1 MTKLFSRIFFILLL
15 IAFAQFVPSG
25 AAANA
30 ELEEIRRL
38 ETLLLTP
45 CDKPLAYMT
54 ELVRLGQT
62 YQDQERQRLALYR
75 GILDTTA
82 WSWP

>member
-1 MTKLFSRIFFILLL
+1 MDRGRLLRCRDKPLIMKKLSPGIFFIFLLL
-15 IAFAQFVPSG
+15 AFAQFVPAR

-62 YQDQERQRLALYR
+62 YQDQE
-75 GILDTTA
+75 
-82 WSWP
+82 